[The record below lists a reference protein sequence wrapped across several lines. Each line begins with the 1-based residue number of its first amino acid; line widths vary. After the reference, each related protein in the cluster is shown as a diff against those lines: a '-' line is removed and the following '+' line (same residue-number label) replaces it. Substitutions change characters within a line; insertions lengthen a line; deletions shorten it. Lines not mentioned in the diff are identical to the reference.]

1 MKKIILIGIVATLVT
16 MTTSAQVRPEN
27 RVQRFRVE
35 RGFQRG
41 EINRPE
47 RFQLRKNQLR
57 YRIAQKRVY
66 RDGRVTPME
75 RKRLMLMKRQNRQ
88 QMFRFKHNRFRRVI

>member
-27 RVQRFRVE
+27 RVQKFRVE

-66 RDGRVTPME
+66 RDGRITPME
-75 RKRLMLMKRQNRQ
+75 RKRLMMMKRQNRQ
-88 QMFRFKHNRFRRVI
+88 QMFRFKHNRSRRVI